1 MRKGKELQEYSL
13 KLNFKYSSDFQ
24 FNWLEEKSYEYY
36 FFDPNSAWWFAR
48 VFCPSSL
55 ICFYDKKFSSAFYHK
70 RYLGNWNIL
79 KVYGILG
86 I

>member
-36 FFDPNSAWWFAR
+36 FFDPNSAW
-48 VFCPSSL
+48 
-55 ICFYDKKFSSAFYHK
+55 
-70 RYLGNWNIL
+70 
-79 KVYGILG
+79 
-86 I
+86 